1 MHILFLT
8 DNFPPEVNAP
18 ASRTFEHAKHWV
30 MLGHKVTVITC
41 APNFPDGKVFLGY
54 KNHIWQ
60 SERIEGIRVIRVWTY
75 ITPNDGFFKRVLDF
89 LSFMLSSFIAS
100 LFIKRFDV
108 VIGTSPQFFTVCS
121 AYMVGLIKRK
131 PFVFELRDLWPETI
145 RVVGGSKSRI
155 LLSLLERLELFLYR
169 KAKLVI
175 AVTHSFKSNL
185 VSRGIDPEKIKVVT
199 NGVQL
204 DQFNYDQKARVFL
217 RKELGWTDNFI
228 VSYIGTHGEC
238 QKLETLL
245 NAAEYCQRTSTYCD
259 LRFLFVGSGSQRRN
273 LMRQAREL
281 SNVKFL
287 PQVPKEDVA
296 RYWSAVDLS
305 IVHLVNHEMF
315 KSVIP
320 SKIFESMAMQVPIV
334 LGVEGEAKKII
345 NENGVGLSFVPE
357 DYMGLLSCIDQ
368 IKTDKALI
376 IKLKQNCRT
385 SAGKYERNQLATNM
399 LYHLERIIK

>member
-30 MLGHKVTVITC
+30 ALGHKVTVITC

-54 KNHIWQ
+54 KNRIWQ
-60 SERIEGIRVIRVWTY
+60 SESIEGIRVIRVWTY
-75 ITPNDGFFKRVLDF
+75 ITSNDGFFKRILDF

-100 LFIKRFDV
+100 LFIKRFDI
-108 VIGTSPQFFTVCS
+108 VIGTSPQFFTACS

-155 LLSLLERLELFLYR
+155 LLSILERLELFLYR

-175 AVTHSFKSNL
+175 AVTNSFKSNL
-185 VSRGIDPEKIKVVT
+185 VSRGIDSEKIKVVT

-204 DQFNYDQKARVFL
+204 DQFNYDHKARVIL

-238 QKLETLL
+238 QKLETVL
-245 NAAEYCQRTSTYCD
+245 NAAEYCQKTSAYCD
-259 LRFLFVGSGSQRRN
+259 VRFLFVGSGSQRRN
-273 LMRQAREL
+273 LMLQAHEL

-296 RYWSAVDLS
+296 GYWSAVDLS
-305 IVHLVNHEMF
+305 IVHLVNHKMF

-320 SKIFESMAMQVPIV
+320 SKIFESMAMQVPIA

-345 NENGVGLSFVPE
+345 NENNVGLSFKPE
-357 DYMGLLSCIDQ
+357 DHMGLVSCIHP
-368 IKTDKALI
+368 IMTDKALVL
-376 IKLKQNCRT
+376 KLKHNCRT
-385 SAGKYERNQLATNM
+385 SAGKYERNQLATKM